1 VIAAH
6 RAQRPRLLLGDETL
20 AAGEARVGGKAL
32 GLARLVAAG
41 ARVPDF
47 FVVPVDVFA
56 DALDG
61 AGQTAMFA
69 RALAELSASRAT
81 VEETAAT
88 LQLAV
93 RALRLPGAVARELED
108 ALGAI
113 GVGPY
118 AVRSSMV
125 GEDSATRSFA
135 GQLDSF
141 LHQRADDVAA
151 AIVGCWASAFGAR
164 ALAYQLQGGG
174 ASLPRVAVV
183 VQRMVDGRVSGV
195 LFTANP
201 VDGNRDETVL
211 SAAFGLGEG
220 VVSGACNADE
230 FVWSRTTGERA
241 AIIAHKDR
249 AIVRAPGGVGTEEV
263 AVDAARAETRTLA
276 PVEVAIIC
284 CEGAGIADALGAPQD
299 IEWTLADDGLYLLQA
314 RPITARALRA
324 AGPRVV
330 WDNSNIQESYCG
342 VTTPL
347 TFSFAA
353 DCYASV
359 YTQTLRA
366 LGVPRATID
375 AYEPVLRNLLGL
387 VGGRVYYNINNWY
400 RALLVLPSF
409 GRNKHDMEQMMGL
422 ESPVDFIEDQ
432 VLSTGER
439 LRRAPRMGVTL
450 ARMLASFATLE
461 ARVDAFLRQFDATM
475 AGYDRARLADASLS
489 ELMALRERARVEL
502 IGRWHTPIL
511 NDLYVMMACGRL
523 RRIVER
529 AAGGE
534 APRLMSSLLAA
545 DEGVASVE
553 PTRLLLRIA
562 RTIRATDG
570 AVARLT
576 DGEPLD
582 ALAALRARFAEI
594 GAALDD
600 YLERY
605 GDRSMGELKLETI
618 SLRQDPSFVV
628 QVLRNYVAQPA
639 LDPDALA
646 RDEKARRQVAEAE
659 VAAKLG
665 PVARAR
671 FRRALVAARRGIA
684 AREAMRLARTRAFGL
699 HRDLYLAVGQRL
711 HEAGRLDAPRDVFY
725 LTVQEIAAYHDG
737 TSVCADLAALARVRR
752 AEFARYEAEEL
763 PNRFE
768 TAGAVY
774 HGNRLAPPAASDAER
789 AASLL
794 RGLGCSPGVV
804 EAPLAV
810 IARPDDDL
818 ALDGKILTAL
828 RTDPGW
834 APLFPSARAILVE
847 RGSTLSHS
855 AVLARELG
863 IPAVVGVPNLL
874 RIVQNGER
882 VRLDGAAG
890 TVERLE
896 RP

>member
-1 VIAAH
+1 
-6 RAQRPRLLLGDETL
+6 
-20 AAGEARVGGKAL
+20 
-32 GLARLVAAG
+32 
-41 ARVPDF
+41 
-47 FVVPVDVFA
+47 
-56 DALDG
+56 
-61 AGQTAMFA
+61 MFECV
-69 RALAELSASRAT
+69 LAELSAGRAR
-81 VEETAAT
+81 VDETAAT

-93 RALRLPGAVARELED
+93 RALRLPGAVVRELDD
-108 ALGAI
+108 ALGTI
-113 GVGPY
+113 GAAPY

-141 LHQRADDVAA
+141 LHQRRQDVAA
-151 AIVGCWASAFGAR
+151 AIVGCWASAFGVR
-164 ALAYQLQGGG
+164 ALAYQLRG
-174 ASLPRVAVV
+174 AAGVPLPRVAVV

-201 VDGNRDETVL
+201 VDGNRDESLL
-211 SAAFGLGEG
+211 SATYGLGEG

-230 FVWSRTTGERA
+230 FVWSRTNGEVA
-241 AIIAHKDR
+241 ATLAHKDR
-249 AIVRAPGGVGTEEV
+249 AVVRATSGVGTEELL
-263 AVDAARAETRTLA
+263 VDDARGEARSLGRAE
-276 PVEVAIIC
+276 VSIIC
-284 CEGAGIADALGAPQD
+284 AEGARIADTLGAPQD

-324 AGPRVV
+324 TGPRVV

-366 LGVPRATID
+366 LGVPRDRIA
-375 AYEPVLRNLLGL
+375 AYEPVLHNLLGL

-409 GRNKHDMEQMMGL
+409 GRNKEDMEQMMGL
-422 ESPVDFIEDQ
+422 ESPVDFIEDE
-432 VLSTGER
+432 VLSTVER

-450 ARMLASFATLE
+450 ARMLASFATLDT
-461 ARVDAFLRQFDATM
+461 RVDAFLRQFEATM
-475 AGYDRARLADASLS
+475 AGYDRARLADASFS

-529 AAGGE
+529 AAGDA

-553 PTRLLLRIA
+553 PTRALMRIA
-562 RTIRATDG
+562 RTIAATPGAAAVLADG
-570 AVARLT
+570 A
-576 DGEPLD
+576 PLD
-582 ALAALRARFAEI
+582 ALAALRARFADL
-594 GAALDD
+594 GAAIDD
-600 YLERY
+600 YLARY
-605 GDRSMGELKLETI
+605 GDRCMGELKLETI

-628 QVLRNYVAQPA
+628 QVLRNYLTQPT

-646 RDEKARRQVAEAE
+646 RDEKARRQIAHAE
-659 VAAKLG
+659 VTAALG
-665 PVARAR
+665 PVGRAR
-671 FRRALVAARRGIA
+671 FERALTAARRGIA

-699 HRDLYLAVGQRL
+699 HRDLYLAVGGRL

-737 TSVCADLAALARVRR
+737 TSVGADLAALARLRR
-752 AEFARYEAEEL
+752 AEFARYEADEL

-768 TAGAVY
+768 TLGPVY
-774 HGNRLAPPAASDAER
+774 HGNRLAPPVASDEER
-789 AASLL
+789 AAPIL
-794 RGLGCSPGVV
+794 RGLGCSPGIV

-874 RIVQNGER
+874 RIVKSGER

-890 TVERLE
+890 TVTRLE
-896 RP
+896 RA